1 MGVEAAM
8 TRLQGET
15 GATPVAMR
23 AEIERMLATLEGE
36 IDRMRDWEQSF
47 MASMADN
54 LVSDSWTPSPAQLF
68 KLRDINSKY

>member
-1 MGVEAAM
+1 M

-15 GATPVAMR
+15 GATPAEMR

-36 IDRMRDWEQSF
+36 IDRMDDWEQRF

-54 LVSDSWTPSPAQLF
+54 LVNDAWTPSPAQLF
-68 KLRDINSKY
+68 ACRDLNAKY

>member
-1 MGVEAAM
+1 MAG
-8 TRLQGET
+8 RLQGET
-15 GATPVAMR
+15 GASPAEMR

-36 IDRMRDWEQSF
+36 LDRMDDWEQRF

-54 LVSDSWTPSPAQLF
+54 LVNDSWAPSPAQLF